1 MTISYGYWQGYTWK
15 NELAVQS
22 ERVAPHFNEILSA
35 SSEAEHN
42 PMHMLDRAI
51 VLAGFSVRRM
61 IEKKLVTDRLVEEK
75 MLVRSFAANHSY
87 HSEMGGHAC
96 RNYNLGK
103 ANTVHLGYME
113 LANEIIHS
121 SQIMVVHD
129 EPKIGD
135 GLLIASDWNLK
146 KRLSHLTIEEF
157 QSFVRRVLDDEIRA
171 MSDNW
176 DFETG
181 QVHSKR
187 E

>member
-75 MLVRSFAANHSY
+75 MLVRSFAANHVDKIRTPY
-87 HSEMGGHAC
+87 HSEMGA
-96 RNYNLGK
+96 
-103 ANTVHLGYME
+103 M
-113 LANEIIHS
+113 LAAITIWEKRIQFTSATRSWRTKS
-121 SQIMVVHD
+121 SIPRKSWSCM
-129 EPKIGD
+129 
-135 GLLIASDWNLK
+135 
-146 KRLSHLTIEEF
+146 
-157 QSFVRRVLDDEIRA
+157 
-171 MSDNW
+171 MSL
-176 DFETG
+176 
-181 QVHSKR
+181 R
-187 E
+187 